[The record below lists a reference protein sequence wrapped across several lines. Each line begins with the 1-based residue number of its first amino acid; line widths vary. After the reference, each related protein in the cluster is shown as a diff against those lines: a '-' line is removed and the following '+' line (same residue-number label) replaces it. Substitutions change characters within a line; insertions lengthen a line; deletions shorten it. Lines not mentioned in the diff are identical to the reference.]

1 MSNDEN
7 DIFAEAMADVRRLRA
22 EPTVRVQRVAAPEK
36 DLALIRRKAAAERQ
50 QAQDSDG
57 LTGSDHIEWLQPTDV
72 LSWRAAGV
80 AHGVFR
86 RLKQGGYPLDARLDL
101 HRHTVEQ
108 ARTALIRFILDCRRY
123 DVRTALVLHGKG
135 ERSAQPATLKSYTY
149 HWLQRIPEVLAFH
162 SAQPQHGGAGA
173 LYVLIRKSEQKKEEN
188 RERFKRAGLQ

>member
-1 MSNDEN
+1 MSDTE
-7 DIFAEAMADVRRLRA
+7 DDLFAQAMADVRRLRA
-22 EPTVRVQRVAAPEK
+22 EPSVRVQRVAAPDS
-36 DLALIRRKAAAERQ
+36 DLAFLRRRAAAERQ
-50 QAQDSDG
+50 QAQDTEG
-57 LTGSDHIEWLQPTDV
+57 LTVSDSIAWVQPTDI

-123 DVRTALVLHGKG
+123 DVRTALLLHGKG
-135 ERSAQPATLKSYTY
+135 ERSVQPATLKSYTF
-149 HWLQRIPEVLAFH
+149 HWLQRVPEVLAFH

-173 LYVLIRKSEQKKEEN
+173 LYVLIRKSEKKKEEN
-188 RERFKRAGLQ
+188 RERFKRAGL